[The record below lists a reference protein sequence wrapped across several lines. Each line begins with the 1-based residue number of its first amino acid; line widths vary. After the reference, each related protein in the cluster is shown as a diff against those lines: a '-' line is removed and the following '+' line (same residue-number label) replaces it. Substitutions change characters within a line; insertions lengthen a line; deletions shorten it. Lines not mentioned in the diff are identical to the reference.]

1 MDNVNTFSD
10 FNRICLKNQE
20 TPHLRAWYLLR
31 HHNTRIYGGNGW
43 LSHKEAISVLSVIYK
58 QNRPREIIKSGEGMW
73 WEVDGNGYRIFGI
86 KTIAKRLHHKPGHR
100 VEVPMEAFSSIKRF
114 RAFCYAT
121 FFAYDSSP
129 YRNERGKNISRA
141 ALKEIFGISIPTQI
155 NYERIASI
163 KVREQFAYEAIP
175 NFDCETEKTIPEDK
189 AIERYKKKKSGL
201 YVLVDVDN
209 DGYLESVYQMP
220 NNYFVDTVFYKPNE
234 NKRVKRVGGSDNR
247 DGASRKS
254 HEQIYFDH
262 KKQVRKRLKNKDR
275 HFGYVL
281 DKETSS
287 RHRKNIYQKV
297 SKWSQ

>member
-155 NYERIASI
+155 NYERIENNLSPIA
-163 KVREQFAYEAIP
+163 FAAQKERLA
-175 NFDCETEKTIPEDK
+175 EKLLDRYITKGKFSMDK
-189 AIERYKKKKSGL
+189 APFCEYYTFEGKKAD
-201 YVLVDVDN
+201 VDVIIDVACT
-209 DGYLESVYQMP
+209 GQGWFYQP
-220 NNYFVDTVFYKPNE
+220 VTVGVLRFRYDSLTDTTYGIAMFFY
-234 NKRVKRVGGSDNR
+234 
-247 DGASRKS
+247 
-254 HEQIYFDH
+254 
-262 KKQVRKRLKNKDR
+262 
-275 HFGYVL
+275 
-281 DKETSS
+281 
-287 RHRKNIYQKV
+287 
-297 SKWSQ
+297 